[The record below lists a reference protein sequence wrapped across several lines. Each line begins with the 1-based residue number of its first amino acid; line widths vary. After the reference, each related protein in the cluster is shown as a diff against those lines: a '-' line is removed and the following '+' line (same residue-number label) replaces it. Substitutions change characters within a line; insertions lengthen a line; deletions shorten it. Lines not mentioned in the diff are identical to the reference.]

1 MIETKNIGFSIL
13 NKEISK
19 LRMFRDKIFKHLK
32 GCFHPRKFMQ
42 SVNLYYPSTVCCF
55 NGREYS
61 KECTKLLLSGTCI
74 LVGKDEQAVCVCQK
88 VWSAVEE
95 NTVRK
100 GE

>member
-1 MIETKNIGFSIL
+1 
-13 NKEISK
+13 
-19 LRMFRDKIFKHLK
+19 
-32 GCFHPRKFMQ
+32 MQ

-55 NGREYS
+55 NGQEYS

-88 VWSAVEE
+88 VLSAIEE